1 MTISHLRVP
10 SVFEEKADTDFNV
23 FSTAILANLLLWEG
37 TKQHMSFQVI
47 GFQLVEA
54 PNGCGTQFMQAS
66 RWAGAHE
73 R

>member
-1 MTISHLRVP
+1 MSHLRVP
-10 SVFEEKADTDFNV
+10 SAFEEKADTDFNV

-37 TKQHMSFQVI
+37 RRQRMSFQVI

-66 RWAGAHE
+66 R
-73 R
+73 